1 MPVHKPIGTSEAG
14 SSLTAEPHRMR
25 REGASVPQPTARR
38 NEIIRHGLYSLVLE
52 HPLPIFQ
59 RGVSVSIT
67 LGCAVL
73 RFCRRWPRDQEQPDD
88 PRRVDQV
95 RGKDRPGHITVLSES
110 GRAVG
115 LLSGAG
121 FKEGAEP
128 GGLSSRI
135 VQLLATSSTGKLLTN
150 GWILAQGPGAAHPP
164 QGLKAAESTAT
175 IDGVAGRSRPADRF
189 VDPLDHR
196 PPKSRERTAIKVV
209 NHKQTS
215 LFLFIFLLLL
225 TFETQVPKWSDRDL
239 KWMSVW
245 VVAASTI

>member
-1 MPVHKPIGTSEAG
+1 
-14 SSLTAEPHRMR
+14 
-25 REGASVPQPTARR
+25 
-38 NEIIRHGLYSLVLE
+38 
-52 HPLPIFQ
+52 
-59 RGVSVSIT
+59 
-67 LGCAVL
+67 
-73 RFCRRWPRDQEQPDD
+73 
-88 PRRVDQV
+88 
-95 RGKDRPGHITVLSES
+95 LSES

-196 PPKSRERTAIKVV
+196 LTAESPRRTAIKVV